1 MGQRRLCTIR
11 RSDPTRHDDT
21 HLENK
26 VIITNGNDYG
36 SDVEFVIV
44 MTAGAV
50 AFCLIAA
57 IIEYFTEE

>member
-1 MGQRRLCTIR
+1 M
-11 RSDPTRHDDT
+11 
-21 HLENK
+21 
-26 VIITNGNDYG
+26 IITNGNDYG